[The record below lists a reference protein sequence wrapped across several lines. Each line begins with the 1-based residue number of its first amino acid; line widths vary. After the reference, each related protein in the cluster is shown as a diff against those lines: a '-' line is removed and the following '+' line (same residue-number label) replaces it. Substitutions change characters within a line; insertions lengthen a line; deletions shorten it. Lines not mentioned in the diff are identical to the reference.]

1 MSEPKI
7 GYVLKVY
14 PRFSETFIVTEL
26 ISREAQG
33 ERAEIFALRPTTD
46 ERFHPALGR
55 VQAPVTHSR
64 KPAKLEEGWQRIA
77 EATVEIPGFAERFA
91 ALLPFLTRLPASD
104 VAQAVELATWATRRG
119 ITHLHA
125 HFASLAGQSV
135 AIAGRLAEIPYS
147 VTTHAKDIFHESVD
161 HDVLR
166 FIIDGAHHVVTI
178 SAYNHRFLGE
188 LFPDLKDRFRQ
199 VNNGLDL
206 TRFPYSDPE
215 PVHSPLRIVSVGRLV
230 EKKGFDLL
238 VTAADELRRQGID
251 VDVRIAG
258 GGELTN
264 QIQAQ
269 IDELGLTRVPSASRT
284 PGATPD
290 DSSREVYRGTS
301 SVHLLG
307 PRSQEEIVE
316 LLGWAD
322 VFAAP
327 CRVGSDGNADGLPT
341 VLLEAMAVGL
351 PVVAG
356 DVTGISEAV
365 RNDGPR
371 TGFLI
376 PPDDVAALVDAL
388 KAAVA
393 PSLDRAELARNAR
406 DLVEAEY
413 NSPVQVAKLKENLA

>member
-1 MSEPKI
+1 MSDKI

-14 PRFSETFIVTEL
+14 PRFSETFIVTEV

-33 ERAEIFALRPTTD
+33 ERIEIFALRPTTD

-64 KPAKLEEGWQRIA
+64 KPSKLEEGWQRVA
-77 EATVEIPGFAERFA
+77 EATLEVPGFADA
-91 ALLPFLTRLPASD
+91 WSALLPTLTTLPASD
-104 VAQAVELATWATRRG
+104 VIQAVELATWATRRG

-135 AIAGRLAEIPYS
+135 AIAGRLTGIPYS
-147 VTTHAKDIFHESVD
+147 VTTHAKDIFHESVN

-166 FIIDGAHHVVTI
+166 FIIEDAHHVVTI
-178 SAYNHRFLGE
+178 SAYNHRFLSR
-188 LFPDLKDRFRQ
+188 LFPDLAHRLRLIR
-199 VNNGLDL
+199 NGLDL
-206 TRFPYSDPE
+206 TRFPYSDPR
-215 PVHSPLRIVSVGRLV
+215 PVHSPVRIVSVGRLV

-238 VTAADELRRQGID
+238 VSAADELRRQGID

-258 GGELTN
+258 GGELTE
-264 QIQAQ
+264 QVQDQ
-269 IDELGLTRVPSASRT
+269 IDALGLGADETLASPS
-284 PGATPD
+284 
-290 DSSREVYRGTS
+290 S
-301 SVHLLG
+301 SVTLLG

-316 LLGWAD
+316 LLNWAD

-327 CRVGSDGNADGLPT
+327 CRVGTDGNADGLPT

-356 DVTGISEAV
+356 DVTGIGEAV

-376 PPDDVAALVDAL
+376 PPDDVGALVDAL
-388 KAAVA
+388 KAAVSA
-393 PSLDRAELARNAR
+393 TLDRAELARNAR
-406 DLVEAEY
+406 ALVETDY
-413 NSPVQVAKLKENLA
+413 DSLRQVTKLKEAHA

>member
-77 EATVEIPGFAERFA
+77 EATIEIPGFAERFA
-91 ALLPFLTRLPASD
+91 ALLRFLTRLPASD

-284 PGATPD
+284 PGATHD
-290 DSSREVYRGTS
+290 DSSGKVYRGTS

-406 DLVEAEY
+406 ALVEAEY

>member
-1 MSEPKI
+1 MSEPRI

-33 ERAEIFALRPTTD
+33 ETAEIFALRPTTD
-46 ERFHPALGR
+46 ERFHPSLGS

-64 KPAKLEEGWQRIA
+64 KPSKLDDGWRRLA
-77 EATVEIPGFAERFA
+77 EATAEVPGFADRFA
-91 ALLPFLTRLPASD
+91 ELLPMLTKLPASD

-125 HFASLAGQSV
+125 HFASLAGLCA
-135 AIAGRLAEIPYS
+135 AIAGRLTGLPYS

-161 HDVLR
+161 HETLR
-166 FIIDGAHHVVTI
+166 FIIEGAHHVVTI
-178 SAYNHRFLGE
+178 SAYNHRFLSE
-188 LFPDLKDRFRQ
+188 LFPDLAGRLRL
-199 VNNGLDL
+199 VRNGLDL
-206 TRFPYSDPE
+206 TRFPYRDPA
-215 PVHSPLRIVSVGRLV
+215 PATAPATAPAAPAAPARTTVRIVSVGRLV

-238 VTAADELRRQGID
+238 VEAAHRMIASGID
-251 VDVRIAG
+251 VEVRIAG
-258 GGELTN
+258 GGELAGQLRQ
-264 QIQAQ
+264 QIEQ
-269 IDELGLTRVPSASRT
+269 LGLHT
-284 PGATPD
+284 GATPD
-290 DSSREVYRGTS
+290 APPPVQ
-301 SVHLLG
+301 LLG

-327 CRVGSDGNADGLPT
+327 CRVGADGNADGLPT

-356 DVTGISEAV
+356 DVTGIGEAV
-365 RNDGPR
+365 RNDGRR

-388 KAAVA
+388 NAAVA
-393 PSLDRAELARNAR
+393 TDRIAVARNAR
-406 DLVEAEY
+406 ALVEAQY
-413 NSPVQVAKLKENLA
+413 NSPVQVAALKECLA

>member
-1 MSEPKI
+1 MSETTTGKKI

-33 ERAEIFALRPTTD
+33 EKAEIFALRPTTD
-46 ERFHPALGR
+46 ERFHPMLGR

-64 KPAKLEEGWQRIA
+64 KPGKLEEGWQRIA
-77 EATVEIPGFAERFA
+77 EATAEVPGFADAFA
-91 ALLPFLTRLPASD
+91 KLLPVLTTLPSSD

-135 AIAGRLAEIPYS
+135 AIAGRLTGIPYS
-147 VTTHAKDIFHESVD
+147 VTTHAKDIFHESVN
-161 HDVLR
+161 HEVLR
-166 FIIDGAHHVVTI
+166 FIIEGAHHVVTI

-188 LFPDLKDRFRQ
+188 LFPDLKGRLRQ

-215 PVHSPLRIVSVGRLV
+215 PVHSPIRIVSVGRLV

-238 VTAADELRRQGID
+238 VEAAACLRDEGID

-258 GGELTN
+258 GGELTEQLQT
-264 QIQAQ
+264 QIDQLGLGGPSTCPDPPSQGQAQ
-269 IDELGLTRVPSASRT
+269 G
-284 PGATPD
+284 
-290 DSSREVYRGTS
+290 S
-301 SVHLLG
+301 SVTLLG

-327 CRVGSDGNADGLPT
+327 CRIGADGNADGLPT

-356 DVTGISEAV
+356 DVTGIGEAV
-365 RNDGPR
+365 RNKGPR

-376 PPDDVAALVDAL
+376 PPDDVPTLVDAL
-388 KAAVA
+388 KAATS
-393 PSLDRAELARNAR
+393 PTLDRAALARNAR
-406 DLVEAEY
+406 AVVESDY
-413 NSPVQVAKLKENLA
+413 DSLRQVARLKEAIA